1 MDDINFKSW
10 KVPGFSNEQIKRIKL
25 AADSKVRTRKRR
37 NKQFMAA
44 ASFVMIGIASV
55 LMFTNGKPSIQE
67 DLQVT
72 KIMLEKDI
80 SENYKFIEEEYHEQ
94 PTLDRFASLSFDMR

>member
-10 KVPGFSNEQIKRIKL
+10 KVPGFSNEQLERIKL
-25 AADSKVRTRKRR
+25 AADSKVRAQKRR

-67 DLQVT
+67 DLQVA
-72 KIMLEKDI
+72 KVMLKKDI
-80 SENYKFIEEEYHEQ
+80 SENYYFLEEEYHEE
-94 PTLDRFASLSFDMR
+94 PTRDRFASLSLDMR